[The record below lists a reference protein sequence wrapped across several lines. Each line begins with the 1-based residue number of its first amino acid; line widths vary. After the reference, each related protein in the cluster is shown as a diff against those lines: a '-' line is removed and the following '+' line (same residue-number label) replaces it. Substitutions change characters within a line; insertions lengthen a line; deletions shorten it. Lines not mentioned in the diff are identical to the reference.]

1 MKQQII
7 NYLFRHL
14 IGGIISQDVIRNDKG
29 TLYLG
34 KEAIT
39 GPELTALV
47 AEAKTLE
54 RMRLWSIL
62 NATTKQKAFERGW
75 TNSTTMEHLNIAKA
89 EYAVLETQASIIK
102 IIKNKSL

>member
-1 MKQQII
+1 MKQRII
-7 NYLFRHL
+7 NYLFRNL
-14 IGGIISQDVIRNDKG
+14 IGGVTPQDIIRSDKG

-34 KEAIT
+34 SEPINQM
-39 GPELTALV
+39 ELNALV

-62 NATTKQKAFERGW
+62 NSTAKQKAFERGW

-102 IIKNKSL
+102 IIKSKSL